1 MLGDGNQSAGDFS
14 PLAFPA
20 QIISRQKKM
29 LDMVCTSIAHVHVL
43 GKGVH
48 GHAFVADDSTRL
60 QRSVV
65 LLQEVKYVP
74 DITKQGADAV
84 MTLKWW
90 LLLDLMA
97 HPLH

>member
-1 MLGDGNQSAGDFS
+1 MQEIFS
-14 PLAFPA
+14 VGIFRANNLKTK
-20 QIISRQKKM
+20 KKM
-29 LDMVCTSIAHVHVL
+29 RHMVCTSIAHVHVL

-90 LLLDLMA
+90 LLLDPMA
-97 HPLH
+97 HLLH